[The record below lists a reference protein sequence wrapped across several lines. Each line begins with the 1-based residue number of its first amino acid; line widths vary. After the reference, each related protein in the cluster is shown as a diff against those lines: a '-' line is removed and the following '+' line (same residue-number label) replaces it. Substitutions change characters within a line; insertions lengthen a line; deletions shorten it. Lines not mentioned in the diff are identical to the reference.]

1 MYKNMIISI
10 DRLKP
15 LEKVFLHH
23 LKNLSEMIL
32 ICSDERLI
40 GIFLPSSKTKSF
52 PNPCIFVNSIIIK
65 LSITNISF

>member
-1 MYKNMIISI
+1 MIISI

-32 ICSDERLI
+32 KKGIVHTPIIADEKS
-40 GIFLPSSKTKSF
+40 GIILDGSHRYNFF
-52 PNPCIFVNSIIIK
+52 FNERF
-65 LSITNISF
+65 